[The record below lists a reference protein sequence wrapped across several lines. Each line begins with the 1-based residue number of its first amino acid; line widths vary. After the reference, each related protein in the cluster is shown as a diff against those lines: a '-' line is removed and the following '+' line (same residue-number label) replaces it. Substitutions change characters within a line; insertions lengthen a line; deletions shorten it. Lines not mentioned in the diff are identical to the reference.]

1 MFKRLLDIAIGSGKK
16 EIHYLKYA
24 NRQIFVIDLP
34 PELSRTPGAIRVSR
48 HAGSLYVAIEDLE
61 VRPEKDLPYAQVQ
74 ELETQLLSGGCS
86 RM

>member
-34 PELSRTPGAIRVSR
+34 PELSRSPGAIKISR
-48 HAGSLYVAIEDLE
+48 HAGSLYVAVEDHQ
-61 VRPEKDLPYAQVQ
+61 VRSDLSYAQVQ
-74 ELETQLLSGGCS
+74 DLEKQLLSGGCS

>member
-34 PELSRTPGAIRVSR
+34 PELSRSPGAIKISR
-48 HAGSLYVAIEDLE
+48 HAGSLYVAVEDLK
-61 VRPEKDLPYAQVQ
+61 VRSDLSYDQVQ
-74 ELETQLLSGGCS
+74 ELENHLLSGGCS